1 MAYRKKKRLG
11 NLLIEKGAIS
21 EEQLKIALA
30 EQAKKP
36 HRRLGHVLIQLGF
49 ADDKEVAKSLAAQ
62 LDIPYYNIEEE
73 KIDENL
79 IKLVPEFIVRKQLL
93 LPVTREGNTLTI
105 AMSDPFNVVAMDDLR
120 LMTGLEIKCVASPEG
135 QIKEAVDKFFG
146 KIDVVDKIL
155 KDAEKE
161 SLEVIEEREDE
172 TDVGKLTEEGGET
185 PVVNFV
191 NHILIEAIHSGAS
204 DIHIE
209 PYERIVRVRYRIDGK
224 LYEVTSPPKRM
235 HPAIVS
241 RLKIMS
247 NLDIAERRL
256 PQDGRARVSL
266 EGRDIDLRVSMMPT
280 VYGEKVVMRILD
292 PSSLCLDLTALG
304 FEPDILPIY
313 QDNLKAP
320 YGIILVTG
328 PTGSGKSTTLYS
340 SLSTINSP
348 DKNITTVEDPVEY
361 NLAGINQ
368 VNVRPEI
375 GFDFV
380 AALRSFLRQDPD
392 IIMVGEIRDR
402 ETAEIAVNAALTGH
416 LVLSTL
422 HTNDAPGAVTRL
434 VNMGIEPF
442 LISSTV
448 VMTIAQ
454 RLLRKI
460 CPRCKE
466 EYEVSPKILE
476 DMGVKIGKGKE
487 EKIKLYRGV
496 GCDLCTNLGYKG
508 RVAIYEVM
516 TMSDEVRDAILNRE
530 SAHVLKAMAI
540 KTGMISLRK
549 AAERKVLAGV
559 TTIEELLAATAEE

>member
-1 MAYRKKKRLG
+1 MAYKKKKRLG
-11 NLLIEKGAIS
+11 DLLIEQGVIS
-21 EEQLKIALA
+21 EEQIEIALV
-30 EQAKKP
+30 EQKKKP
-36 HRRLGHVLIQLGF
+36 HRRLGNILIQLGF
-49 ADDKEVAKSLAAQ
+49 ANDKEVARSLASQ
-62 LDIPYYNIEEE
+62 VNVPYYDIEEG
-73 KIDENL
+73 IDENL
-79 IKLVPEFIVRKQLL
+79 IKLVPEFIIRKQLL
-93 LPVTREGNTLTI
+93 LPVAREGDTLTI
-105 AMSDPFNVVAMDDLR
+105 AMSDPFNVVAMDDIR

-155 KDAEKE
+155 RDAEKE
-161 SLEVIEEREDE
+161 SLEVVGEREEE
-172 TDVGKLTEEGGET
+172 TDVAKLIEEGGET
-185 PVVNFV
+185 PVVNLV

-209 PYERIVRVRYRIDGK
+209 PYERTVRARYRIDGK
-224 LYEVTSPPKRM
+224 LYEVVSPPKRM
-235 HPAIVS
+235 HAAIVS

-256 PQDGRARVSL
+256 PQDGRAKVSL
-266 EGRDIDLRVSMMPT
+266 EGRDIDLRVSIMPT

-292 PSSLCLDLTALG
+292 PSSLCLDLTVLG
-304 FEPDILPIY
+304 FESDVLPIY
-313 QDNLKAP
+313 EDNLKAP

-361 NLAGINQ
+361 NLPGINQ
-368 VNVRPEI
+368 VNVLPDI

-380 AALRSFLRQDPD
+380 TALRSFLRQDPD

-466 EYEVSPKILE
+466 EYEISPKILE
-476 DMGVKIGKGKE
+476 DMGVKIGEGKE
-487 EKIKLYRGV
+487 KKVKLYRGI
-496 GCDLCTNLGYKG
+496 GCDYCTNLGYKG
-508 RVAIYEVM
+508 RIAIYEVM
-516 TMSDEVRDAILNRE
+516 TMSNEVREAILNRE
-530 SAHVLKAMAI
+530 STHILKAMAI

-559 TTIEELLAATAEE
+559 TTIEELLATTAEE